1 VTVSNVTHPD
11 STKCP
16 RQAGFSK
23 VSYPGR
29 TAAIFKFHLRI
40 VKPAIRSAIGSGQ
53 TEVELRAMWSEAR
66 GEEADNPLLID
77 TRTGE
82 GYMTGQIR
90 STLARFLNDIDPEMP
105 DITPSAVRSS
115 FASWKYNAFKQ
126 GRIFSN
132 KTEQE
137 FLDILAKIMNTSV
150 EQLESTYIAA
160 REMDTIYD
168 RSINV
173 LHGEFDGHEP
183 DNEFDHEEDG
193 MLLALQE

>member
-1 VTVSNVTHPD
+1 VTLAALLE
-11 STKCP
+11 KRP

-29 TAAIFKFHLRI
+29 TASIFEFHLRI

-53 TEVELRAMWSEAR
+53 TEMELRAMWSEAR
-66 GEEADNPLLID
+66 GEEVDNPLLID

-90 STLARFLNDIDPEMP
+90 STLARFINDIDPEMP
-105 DITPSAVRSS
+105 DITPYAVWSS
-115 FASWKYNAFKQ
+115 FASWKFNAFKQ

-137 FLDILAKIMNTSV
+137 FLDILAKIMNASV

-168 RSINV
+168 RTVNV
-173 LHGEFDGHEP
+173 LHGECDGHEP
-183 DNEFDHEEDG
+183 ENGFGHEEGG
-193 MLLALQE
+193 MLFALQD